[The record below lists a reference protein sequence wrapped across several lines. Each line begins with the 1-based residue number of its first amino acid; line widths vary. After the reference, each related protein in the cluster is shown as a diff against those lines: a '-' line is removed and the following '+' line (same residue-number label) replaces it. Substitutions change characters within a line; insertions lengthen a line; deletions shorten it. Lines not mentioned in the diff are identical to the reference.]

1 MKVNQPIKF
10 NVGLVSQFGK
20 AIAVILVGS
29 ILVHTAV
36 MLIDFYWVDAPFRLS
51 FETEMG
57 AYGLFCLSV
66 YLLWNKLKKAM
77 LSACEKEIQCEKNRA
92 VIESLQRIT
101 GLLAEHISVHNAEI
115 REWVELKKE
124 KGEQVSKRVE
134 QASQKISIALR
145 SLSEMAFVY
154 PYTDNPVQYWGELEN
169 AIKNDLEI
177 NEAAEES
184 A

>member
-10 NVGLVSQFGK
+10 SVDLISQFGK
-20 AIAVILVGS
+20 AIAAILVGS
-29 ILVHTAV
+29 LLMNTAV
-36 MLIDFYWVDAPFRLS
+36 MVIDFYLVGAPLRLS
-51 FETEMG
+51 LETEMG
-57 AYGLFCLSV
+57 AYALFSLLV
-66 YLLWNKLKKAM
+66 YILWNKLKKAM

-115 REWVELKKE
+115 MEWVELKKG
-124 KGEQVSKRVE
+124 KGQQVSKRVE
-134 QASQKISIALR
+134 QASQNISIALR

-154 PYTDNPVQYWGELEN
+154 PYTENPVQYWGELEN
-169 AIKNDLEI
+169 AFKNDLEI
-177 NEAAEES
+177 NEAVKES